1 MGLLFWPPKADVRA
15 LREIDVSPEEFQ
27 RTQVRLPCV
36 RARVCTEM
44 LTALFSYTPRISVN
58 KHNLQ

>member
-1 MGLLFWPPKADVRA
+1 MTGLLFWIPKADVRA

-36 RARVCTEM
+36 CARVRVCAHIDADCTV
-44 LTALFSYTPRISVN
+44 LLYT
-58 KHNLQ
+58 KD

>member
-1 MGLLFWPPKADVRA
+1 MVGLLFWPPKADVRA

-36 RARVCTEM
+36 CAGVHAHRC
-44 LTALFSYTPRISVN
+44 
-58 KHNLQ
+58 